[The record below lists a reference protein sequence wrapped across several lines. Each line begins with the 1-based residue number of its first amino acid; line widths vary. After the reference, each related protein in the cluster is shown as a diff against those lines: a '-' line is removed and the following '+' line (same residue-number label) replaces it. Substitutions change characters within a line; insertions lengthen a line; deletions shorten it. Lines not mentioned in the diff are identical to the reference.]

1 LILINNYNKQISNQS
16 INQLINYLKSKTELS
31 MVSNFSVATL
41 FKINLLPQGGN
52 ADQSITKADLEKVKK
67 VCQIEKAELEI
78 DNI

>member
-1 LILINNYNKQISNQS
+1 
-16 INQLINYLKSKTELS
+16 